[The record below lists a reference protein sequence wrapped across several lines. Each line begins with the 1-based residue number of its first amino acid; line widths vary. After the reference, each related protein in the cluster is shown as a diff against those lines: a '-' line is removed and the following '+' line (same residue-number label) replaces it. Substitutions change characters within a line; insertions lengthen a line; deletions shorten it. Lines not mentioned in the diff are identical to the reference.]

1 MSDHTTMDTFPNEE
15 LLRAELRRMYINGRA
30 ATAIVDAAI
39 VAHRLS
45 GGANHPLL
53 DALLDVRSALRTE

>member
-1 MSDHTTMDTFPNEE
+1 MSEPITADTFPNED
-15 LLRAELRRMYINGRA
+15 LLRAELHRMYRNGRA

-39 VAHRLS
+39 VAHRHS

-53 DALLDVRSALRTE
+53 DALLDVRSALRAE